1 MNPRLTKSLSGVS
14 SENATIVDIF
24 LCAGRL
30 LPTSAKVEVVM
41 NAETPNG

>member
-1 MNPRLTKSLSGVS
+1 MQRLL
-14 SENATIVDIF
+14 IIF